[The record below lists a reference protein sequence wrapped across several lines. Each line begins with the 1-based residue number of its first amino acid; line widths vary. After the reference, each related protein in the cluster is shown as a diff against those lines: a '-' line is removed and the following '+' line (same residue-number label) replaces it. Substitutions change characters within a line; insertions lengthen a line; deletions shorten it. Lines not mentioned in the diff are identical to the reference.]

1 MERMTIHNARVI
13 TSERILEGAAVQIE
27 GGEIAA
33 VLEEGPSPGNGQV
46 LDAQGMYLAP
56 GFIEPHVHGGNGA
69 DWMDGTLEA
78 FETIVAFYGTRGVT
92 SIQGTTT
99 AAPLEQAE
107 RVLETA
113 RDWRRADRRVGA
125 RPPGARLVGIHL
137 EGPFL
142 NREQCGAQ
150 PPSHIYSPPAGIAAW
165 VLDYADVVTQITLA
179 PELPGALDL
188 IRELASVGILVA
200 AGHSQA
206 TEPEVEAAIEAGLRH
221 VIHIYS
227 SMSTFIRRGPW
238 RVPGLLECALVYDE
252 LTTEMIADLCHLPPT
267 LMRLVLKC
275 KAPDKVCLVSDA
287 MRGAGW
293 PEGDRFTI
301 GGQEVIIEDGVA
313 QLPDGTAFAGSVTPL
328 DQMVHNVIQT
338 LGLSVEQA
346 VRLVTLSPARIL
358 GIEDRTGTIEP
369 GKDADLVIFD
379 DQIQVQ
385 ATIVGGQVVYR
396 AS

>member
-1 MERMTIHNARVI
+1 MEGLTIHNARVI
-13 TSERILEGAAVQIE
+13 TPERILEGGAVQIE
-27 GGEIAA
+27 DGKIAA
-33 VLEEGPSPGNGQV
+33 VLEETPSLGNGQI

-56 GFIEPHVHGGNGA
+56 GFIEPHVHGGDGA

-78 FETIVAFYGTRGVT
+78 FETIVAFYVTRGVT
-92 SIQGTTT
+92 SIQATTT
-99 AAPLEQAE
+99 AAPLEAMFQ
-107 RVLETA
+107 VLETA
-113 RDWRRADRRVGA
+113 RRWQRNDLRVG
-125 RPPGARLVGIHL
+125 PRLVGVHL

-150 PPSHIYSPPAGIAAW
+150 PPSHIFSPPAGIAERL
-165 VLDYADVVTQITLA
+165 LDYADVLTQVTLA
-179 PELPGALDL
+179 PEVPGVLDL
-188 IRELASVGILVA
+188 IRELASAGILVA

-206 TEPEVEAAIEAGLRH
+206 TEPEVVAAIEAGLRH

-227 SMSTFIRRGPW
+227 SMSTVIRQGPW
-238 RVPGLLECALVYDE
+238 RVPGLLECALVYGE

-275 KAPDKVCLVSDA
+275 KAPDKLCLVSDA
-287 MRGAGW
+287 MRGAGR
-293 PEGDRFTI
+293 PEGDRFTL
-301 GGQEVIIEDGVA
+301 GDQEVIIEDGVA

-328 DQMVHNVIQT
+328 DAMVRNVVQE
-338 LGLSVEQA
+338 LGLPLVHA
-346 VRLVTLSPARIL
+346 VQLATLNPARIL
-358 GIEDRTGTIEP
+358 RIDDRTGTIEP

-385 ATIVGGQVVYR
+385 ATIVGGQVMYH